1 MESTTSG
8 SYRDYPPAH
17 RTPTKQALGA
27 STGGSAKSGD
37 TKDGGNIC
45 TNAITE
51 VGLEEVA
58 RCDYFQQNNDVPS
71 VKTRVQV
78 RDILVDGR
86 VAVETTAG
94 SIVVGFLPT
103 SFNYVRK
110 CLADGFRYGGTIVSS
125 TRKPIPAVVVTLK
138 PR

>member
-8 SYRDYPPAH
+8 SYRDYPPAN
-17 RTPTKQALGA
+17 RPPKKQSLGA
-27 STGGSAKSGD
+27 STGGGAKSGD
-37 TKDGGNIC
+37 AKDRGNIC
-45 TNAITE
+45 ANPITE
-51 VGLEEVA
+51 VDLEEVA
-58 RCDYFQQNNDVPS
+58 RCDHFQQKAGTPAAN
-71 VKTRVQV
+71 TRIQV
-78 RDILVDGR
+78 RDVLVDGR

-110 CLADGFRYGGTIVSS
+110 CLADGFRYAGTVVSS
-125 TRKPIPAVVVTLK
+125 AGKPVPVVVVTLK